1 MYLKSVKFWKCKKQI
16 MGCSCSSEY
25 FLEWGIR
32 IFPRMF
38 EFPIQT
44 NDIEKHQTQQWLLN

>member
-1 MYLKSVKFWKCKKQI
+1 MYLKSVKFWKCNKQI
-16 MGCSCSSEY
+16 MGRSCSSEY